1 MIKAF
6 SPRERVSRSLHLWL
20 CSSNKWRRLIKVVFT
35 LERISKIANMRWHKT
50 DTRPKL
56 TPGLN
61 SPFDDCCNDVFPLL
75 ERLTCNPGI
84 NTEVFPVQNSFH
96 SLSKIYYRCKHPS
109 SGTWTQ
115 FTHLHLIWPDRN
127 WTRKKSHSCIFQSVS
142 RFNSI
147 NQCYRDSPFSVGS
160 DSWCTAEGKFLH
172 LKKICIRLIASPK

>member
-1 MIKAF
+1 MLYYCTVSIIFFKSYFGACMIKAF

-61 SPFDDCCNDVFPLL
+61 RPFDDCCNDVFPLL

-84 NTEVFPVQNSFH
+84 NTENFPMQNSFH

-109 SGTWTQ
+109 SGTIVLRNMDSIYT
-115 FTHLHLIWPDRN
+115 FTSDL
-127 WTRKKSHSCIFQSVS
+127 TR
-142 RFNSI
+142 
-147 NQCYRDSPFSVGS
+147 
-160 DSWCTAEGKFLH
+160 
-172 LKKICIRLIASPK
+172 